1 MKIIFLDIDG
11 VLNSEMYEASRK
23 DDCGDGYIDLSRVKL
38 LADIVNATG
47 AKIVLTSSLRLEWE
61 KASERCGS
69 DGKYINQCF
78 DRYGLS
84 IMDKTPYFSLFTER
98 RKEILSWISNH
109 RSEVE
114 SFVILDDKNYGWGEL
129 SGRVVF
135 TAPLS
140 YGLEE
145 EHVQKALELLSTQIE
160 FGQLESEKTSF

>member
-11 VLNSEMYEASRK
+11 VLNSEMYKASSSK
-23 DDCGDGYIDLSRVKL
+23 DGYIDLSRVKL

-47 AKIVLTSSLRLEWE
+47 AKIVLTSSLRIEWE
-61 KASERCGS
+61 KDSERCDK
-69 DGKYINQCF
+69 DGKYINQCL

-84 IMDKTPYFSLFTER
+84 IMDKTPFTSFFAER

-114 SFVILDDKNYGWGEL
+114 SFVIIDDMQDRWEEL
-129 SGRVVF
+129 SSRVVN
-135 TAPLS
+135 TNHEG

-145 EHVQKALELLSTQIE
+145 VHVKKAIELLKGTVR
-160 FGQLESEKTSF
+160 FKTKNKGEK